1 MQSQFSSLYPQF
13 NDLEEV
19 RQFITSKINTVDLTL
34 QSPPYLSSFFQPL
47 RKQAFQN
54 YIAAKVSDQNQ
65 RKMAIYKFIQLVD
78 IEILSLFSEQIIK
91 PYQNLIL
98 VRHYGIPQNLDV
110 EKLKL
115 DNQTLGALND
125 LANSIAQWNLQI
137 EIAVDNITRVQLYD
151 LWIPSEKI
159 KEAQL
164 TAEIK
169 GILSPSDDFDFK
181 TYSKHILIRILAQ
194 GAEKFGKYLY
204 SNGLSESNLSYG
216 AALMIYHALVGKSA
230 LPWNVIMPNVSLKW
244 LFGGVIGSLALGK
257 VSTYLEKCDQVQQLK
272 GCAEVFQDITNFLI
286 NFNETLGAAISD
298 VLLTV
303 NEEQEKEKKQNL
315 TTLVDSFLQ
324 SPESIKDSQ
333 TEIITCED
341 IIKHEQDEWQLIQ

>member
-13 NDLEEV
+13 NDLEEI
-19 RQFITSKINTVDLTL
+19 RQFITSKTNTVDLSL
-34 QSPPYLSSFFQPL
+34 QSPPFLSSFFQPL

-54 YIAAKVSDQNQ
+54 YFAAKVTDLNQ

-98 VRHYGIPQNLDV
+98 VRHYGIPQDLDV

-115 DNQTLGALND
+115 DNSTLGALND
-125 LANSIAQWNLQI
+125 LASSIAQWNLQI
-137 EIAVDNITRVQLYD
+137 EIVVDNITRVQLYD
-151 LWIPSEKI
+151 LWVPSGKV

-169 GILSPSDDFDFK
+169 GILSPADDFDFK
-181 TYSKHILIRILAQ
+181 TYSKHILIRLLAQ

-216 AALMIYHALVGKSA
+216 AALVIYHALVGKSA
-230 LPWNVIMPNVSLKW
+230 LPWNVIIPNVSLKW

-257 VSTYLEKCDQVQQLK
+257 VSTYLEKCDQGVQKYSKKQ
-272 GCAEVFQDITNFLI
+272 QSFLI
-286 NFNETLGAAISD
+286 NFNETLNTAISE

-315 TTLVDSFLQ
+315 ANLIDQFLQ
-324 SPESIKDSQ
+324 SPESIKDGQ

-341 IIKHEQDEWQLIQ
+341 IIKHEQDEWQVIQ